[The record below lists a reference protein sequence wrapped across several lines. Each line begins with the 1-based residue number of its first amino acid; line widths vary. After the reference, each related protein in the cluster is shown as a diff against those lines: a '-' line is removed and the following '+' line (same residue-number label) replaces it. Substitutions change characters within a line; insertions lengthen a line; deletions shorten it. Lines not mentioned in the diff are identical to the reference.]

1 MAYYLLQ
8 GAYTAE
14 GLADLVRNPED
25 RRDAVR
31 SVVEQLGGTV
41 HGGWLTFGEYDTV
54 FVLELP
60 DDTRAAASSMAFAA
74 GGALRDVKTTPLL
87 TWEEGIE
94 AMRAA
99 ADTTYRSPGG

>member
-14 GLADLVRNPED
+14 AWADLLRNPED
-25 RRDAVR
+25 RGEAVR

-87 TWEEGIE
+87 TWGEGIE

-99 ADTTYRSPGG
+99 ADTTYREPGS

>member
-14 GLADLVRNPED
+14 AWADLLRNPED
-25 RRDAVR
+25 RGQAVR
-31 SVVEQLGGTV
+31 SVVERLGGTV
-41 HGGWLTFGEYDTV
+41 HGGWLTFGEYDTL

-60 DDTRAAASSMAFAA
+60 DEARAAASSMAFAA
-74 GGALRDVKTTPLL
+74 GGALRDVRTTPLL

-99 ADTTYRSPGG
+99 ADTTYRSPGS